1 MDNKTRRAL
10 LCPLAVFLLVTVPA
24 CRKAADTSPDSVLS
38 VHLALAIRPAD
49 SGTKASV
56 SDITEIQET
65 PEFRGLTDIK
75 LISFLKPGVIEGTDR
90 ANARP
95 LNLPGFV
102 DMSPYT
108 TSHLYSSGI
117 DAWIP
122 TGTSS
127 MLLYGRAPSQDGDAE
142 ALHRYGSL
150 DLTGFDI
157 GDSKPSAASFGFA
170 PRVMFSGQTTPESA
184 EFIRHTLSDI
194 VLGNTTNLQCTYGP
208 THKHITVNVGWNEKI
223 EDAALRE
230 LFLQITNEGAVVS
243 GSGPLVEAMLTS
255 LYRTLSNY
263 QSYNQNVYEVAENG
277 IYYEVEKNSSG
288 DKLLYKDIYNTL
300 RDVLLIK
307 IRNYQGLVVNENDL
321 SVCFTNEAARDYPEN
336 MGLPSGCASLRWT
349 ASGFIIPEMGGVEG
363 LAPMDRYCFPPS
375 LYYYTN
381 TTIRTSKKDNIQ
393 ESYATGTSWANILAD
408 YELGTS
414 VSSNTR
420 SIALVEPAHF
430 GVGIIKVMVKAARS
444 WLQDNDGLVET
455 TVSATGEN
463 LQVTGVIVGG
473 QYAQTFEFTPKEDE
487 DEYFLYDNQVPGV
500 FLTTD
505 ESAPVHTLS
514 LQTPDDKDCY
524 FCLELQNNTGETFYG
539 ADGRILPGRK
549 FYLVGKLELPTPRS
563 FDSVVVKGHVTV
575 VNCIIYSLDGAY
587 NCVPDIGR
595 PQLVLGVKTQVDWTM
610 STPTTVMLE

>member
-1 MDNKTRRAL
+1 ML
-10 LCPLAVFLLVTVPA
+10 LAAVPA
-24 CRKAADTSPDSVLS
+24 CRRAGDASSDSVLP
-38 VHLALAIRPAD
+38 VHLALAIRSAD
-49 SGTKASV
+49 TGTKASV

-75 LISFLKPGVIEGTDR
+75 LISFLHSGVIEGTDR
-90 ANARP
+90 AYSRP
-95 LNLPGFV
+95 LSLPGFV
-102 DMSPYT
+102 DLSPYT

-117 DAWIP
+117 DAWLP
-122 TGTSS
+122 TGASS

-150 DLTGFDI
+150 SLTGFDT
-157 GDSKPSAASFGFA
+157 GDSKPLASSFGFA
-170 PRVMFSGQTTPESA
+170 PQVMFSGESTPEAA
-184 EFIRHTLSDI
+184 EIIRQTLSDS
-194 VLGNTTNLQCTYGP
+194 VLGNTTNIQCTYGP
-208 THKHITVNVGWNEKI
+208 THKHITVNVGWNDKI
-223 EDAALRE
+223 EESALRE

-277 IYYEVEKNSSG
+277 VYYEVEKNSSG

-300 RDVLLIK
+300 RDILLIR
-307 IRNYQGLVVNENDL
+307 IRNYQGLVVNETDL
-321 SVCFTNEAARDYPEN
+321 SVRFANEDARIYPEN
-336 MGLPSGCASLRWT
+336 LGLPSGCASLRWT
-349 ASGFIIPEMGGVEG
+349 SAGFIIPEMGGVEG

-381 TTIRTSKKDNIQ
+381 TTIKTSQKDNIKS
-393 ESYATGTSWANILAD
+393 SYDTGTSWASILND

-414 VSSNTR
+414 VTSNTR
-420 SIALVEPAHF
+420 SIALVEPARF
-430 GVGIIKVMVKAARS
+430 GVGVIKVKVQAAKSR
-444 WLQDNDGLVET
+444 LQDNDGLVET

-463 LQVTGVIVGG
+463 LPVTGIIVGG
-473 QYAQTFEFTPKEDE
+473 QYAQSFEFMPKEGE
-487 DEYFLYDNQVPGV
+487 DEYFLYDNQVSGV

-505 ESAPVHTLS
+505 ESAPAYTLS
-514 LQTPDDKDCY
+514 LQTPDNTDCY

-549 FYLVGKLELPTPRS
+549 FYLVGKLELPASPA
-563 FDSVVVKGHVTV
+563 FDSVVVKGHITKVT
-575 VNCIIYSLDGAY
+575 CIIHSLDGAY

-595 PQLVLGVKTQVDWTM
+595 PQLVLGVKTLVDWTL

>member
-1 MDNKTRRAL
+1 ML
-10 LCPLAVFLLVTVPA
+10 LAAVPA
-24 CRKAADTSPDSVLS
+24 CRRAGDASPDSVLP
-38 VHLALAIRPAD
+38 VHLALAIRSAD
-49 SGTKASV
+49 TGTKASV

-75 LISFLKPGVIEGTDR
+75 LISFLKSGVIEGTDR
-90 ANARP
+90 AYSRP
-95 LNLPGFV
+95 LSLPGFV
-102 DMSPYT
+102 DLSPYT

-117 DAWIP
+117 DAWLP
-122 TGTSS
+122 TGASS

-150 DLTGFDI
+150 SLTGFDT
-157 GDSKPSAASFGFA
+157 GDSKPLASSFGFA
-170 PRVMFSGQTTPESA
+170 PQVMFSGESTPEAA
-184 EFIRHTLSDI
+184 EIIRQTLSDI
-194 VLGNTTNLQCTYGP
+194 VLGNTTNIQCTYGP
-208 THKHITVNVGWNEKI
+208 THKHITVNVGWNDKI
-223 EDAALRE
+223 EESALRE

-277 IYYEVEKNSSG
+277 VYYEVEKNSSG

-300 RDVLLIK
+300 RDILLIR
-307 IRNYQGLVVNENDL
+307 IRNYQGLVVNETDL
-321 SVCFTNEAARDYPEN
+321 SVRFANEDARIYPEN
-336 MGLPSGCASLRWT
+336 LGLPSGCASLRWT
-349 ASGFIIPEMGGVEG
+349 SAGFIIPEMGGVEG

-381 TTIRTSKKDNIQ
+381 TTIKTSQKDNIKS
-393 ESYATGTSWANILAD
+393 SYDTGTSWASILND

-414 VSSNTR
+414 VTSNTR
-420 SIALVEPAHF
+420 SIALVEPARF
-430 GVGIIKVMVKAARS
+430 GVGVIKVKVQAAKSR
-444 WLQDNDGLVET
+444 LQDNDGLVET

-463 LQVTGVIVGG
+463 LPVTGIIVGG
-473 QYAQTFEFTPKEDE
+473 QYAQSFEFMPKEGE
-487 DEYFLYDNQVPGV
+487 DEYFLYDNQVSGV

-505 ESAPVHTLS
+505 ESAPAYTLS
-514 LQTPDDKDCY
+514 LQTPDNTDCY

-549 FYLVGKLELPTPRS
+549 FYLVGKLELPASPA
-563 FDSVVVKGHVTV
+563 FDSVVVKGHITKVT
-575 VNCIIYSLDGAY
+575 CIIHSLDGAY

-595 PQLVLGVKTQVDWTM
+595 PQLVLGVKTLVDWTL